1 MPSRR
6 SVLTGAITLAS
17 AAIGAPKQS
26 GKENGGAGAFLDL
39 LRTPDYAAAY
49 ASDKL
54 IPLSRSGN
62 SHSASGI
69 SVHTEPTSTGLP
81 IAVSA
86 PGIEPTRIH
95 LRWKAQISGDPLI
108 LGDAWERSY
117 GELAWRSIVPD
128 RVMPWYFLTY
138 DRGALHGYGVK
149 TQAAAL
155 CFWQL
160 DSEGVSLWLDVS
172 NGGSGVQLGDREL
185 QAATIITRQGSRNEK
200 PMEAATAFCRALCPN
215 PRLPRSPLYGSNDW
229 YYAYGKNSAD
239 QTLRDADLVAT
250 LSQSNKVRPFTVID
264 MGWQDGSATFP
275 SMSGLASQ
283 IKEKQ
288 VRPGLWIRP
297 LEAPADVAANL
308 LLSSDR
314 FGKLAERKRELAFD
328 PTIPEALSLVT
339 QKVKSP
345 VNWGY
350 ELIKHDFSTY
360 DLLGK
365 WGREMGPEPTVAGWH
380 LHDRTRTNAEVILAL
395 YRALREAAGENTLLI
410 GCNTV
415 GHIGAGIFEAQRT
428 GDDTSGKVWERTR
441 RMGVNTLAYRL
452 AQHNTFFAA
461 DPDCVGITSA
471 IPWDLNRQW
480 LDLIANTGVALFIS
494 PGPDATGEEQR
505 TAIKEAFAL
514 TASQRAKAVPENWFR
529 DVTPESWVVS
539 GKRKRYSWYDNSGCL
554 PFEI

>member
-1 MPSRR
+1 
-6 SVLTGAITLAS
+6 LAS
-17 AAIGAPKQS
+17 STIGAPKQS
-26 GKENGGAGAFLDL
+26 ANNGGGSAFLDL

-49 ASDKL
+49 GSEKM

-62 SHSASGI
+62 GWGASGI
-69 SVHTEPTSTGLP
+69 SFRAEPTSAGLP
-81 IAVSA
+81 IVVSA
-86 PGIEPTRIH
+86 PGLEPTRIH
-95 LRWKAQISGDPLI
+95 LRWKVQISGDPLI

-172 NGGSGVQLGDREL
+172 NGGSGVQLDDRQL
-185 QAATIITRQGSRNEK
+185 SAATVVTRQGSRNEK
-200 PMEAATAFCRALCPN
+200 PMEAAAAFCRRLCPT
-215 PRLPRSPLYGSNDW
+215 PRLAHSPLYGSNDW

-264 MGWQDGSATFP
+264 MGWEDGSATFP
-275 SMSGLASQ
+275 SMSELARQ
-283 IKEKQ
+283 IKGKQ
-288 VRPGLWIRP
+288 VQPGLWIRP
-297 LEAPADVAANL
+297 LEAPKDAAPNL
-308 LLSSDR
+308 LLPSER
-314 FGKLAERKRELAFD
+314 FGKFAERKRELAFD
-328 PTIPEALSLVT
+328 PTIPEALTLVT
-339 QKVKSP
+339 QKVKTP
-345 VNWGY
+345 VDWGY

-365 WGREMGPEPTVAGWH
+365 WGREMGPEPTSAGWH

-395 YRALREAAGENTLLI
+395 YQALREAAGENALLV
-410 GCNTV
+410 GCNTI
-415 GHIGAGIFEAQRT
+415 GHLGAGIFEAQRT

-441 RMGVNTLAYRL
+441 RMGVNTVAYRL
-452 AQHNTFFAA
+452 PQHNTFFAM

-471 IPWDLNRQW
+471 IPWELNRQW
-480 LDLIANTGVALFIS
+480 LDLIAKTGAALFIS
-494 PGPDATGEEQR
+494 PGPDATGNEQR
-505 TAIKEAFAL
+505 SAIKEAFAVA
-514 TASQRAKAVPENWFR
+514 ASQSAKATPENWFR
-529 DVTPESWVVS
+529 DLTPESWLVS
-539 GKRKRYSWYDNSGCL
+539 GNRKRYNWYGNSGCL